1 MPSIPTQ
8 GLTSRSK
15 DENLRSK
22 NQTMEKGLAVPPR
35 FALVQQN
42 LKLKPSRK
50 HEVILHRQNTFVF
63 SKLLKMLVRQG

>member
-1 MPSIPTQ
+1 
-8 GLTSRSK
+8 
-15 DENLRSK
+15 
-22 NQTMEKGLAVPPR
+22 MEKGLAVPPR